1 MNILELIKKLPD
13 QEACVKHLE
22 KVKWGDKPTCPY
34 CGSVTTYPRTKDLR
48 HNCRDCGSAFSV
60 TIGTIFHNSHID
72 LQKWFIL
79 MALMMNAKKS
89 LSACQASRD
98 LGLRRP
104 TVWSMMY
111 RIRQAMN
118 NNQMGLLS
126 GIVEMDE
133 TYVGGKPRK
142 EIKKDDNDDDIT
154 PNKRGR
160 GTKKECVAGMVERDG
175 NVKAFHMDKKK
186 LKGIDLQ
193 ELVRKNVDTNSS
205 VLMTDEYKAYSR
217 MKNIIAHLQ
226 INHQQA
232 YVNGEIHTNTTESF
246 WALLKRGIIGQ
257 FHKVSAKYLYKY
269 IDEFCFRYN
278 QRKNECAFD
287 FLVSKCI

>member
-1 MNILELIKKLPD
+1 MNILELITKFPN

-34 CGSVTTYPRTKDLR
+34 CGSVTTYRRTKDLR
-48 HNCRDCGSAFSV
+48 HNCRDCSSAFSV

-104 TVWSMMY
+104 TVWSMMH

-118 NNQMGLLS
+118 SDQMNLLS

-142 EIKKDDNDDDIT
+142 EIKKDDSDDDIT

-160 GTKKECVAGMVERDG
+160 GTKKECVVGIVERDG
-175 NVKAFHMDKKK
+175 NVKAFHMDKKN
-186 LKGIDLQ
+186 LK
-193 ELVRKNVDTNSS
+193 
-205 VLMTDEYKAYSR
+205 VLIYKS
-217 MKNIIAHLQ
+217 
-226 INHQQA
+226 
-232 YVNGEIHTNTTESF
+232 
-246 WALLKRGIIGQ
+246 
-257 FHKVSAKYLYKY
+257 
-269 IDEFCFRYN
+269 
-278 QRKNECAFD
+278 
-287 FLVSKCI
+287 